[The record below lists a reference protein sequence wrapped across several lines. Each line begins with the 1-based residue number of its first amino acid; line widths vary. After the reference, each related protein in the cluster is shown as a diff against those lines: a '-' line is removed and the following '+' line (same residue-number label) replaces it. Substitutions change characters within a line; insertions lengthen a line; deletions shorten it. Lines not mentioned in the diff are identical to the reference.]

1 MSRKIHKKDLVKNN
15 YTVSE
20 VANFM
25 NMSASTIRNWDKK
38 NIVQFE
44 RTPTNIRTLPKKRL
58 VKLLKEYCLYE
69 EGLDNNVVIRLQK
82 KSENTTITEND
93 KELTLLIEKH
103 LDSSN
108 PQDRLAL
115 DALFSKLL
123 AKEVLYVVTP
133 DYSLLGPRGS
143 VYLPKILDILGIE
156 LRIEENS

>member
-44 RTPTNIRTLPKKRL
+44 RTPTNIRILPKKRL
-58 VKLLKEYCLYE
+58 VILLKEYCLYE